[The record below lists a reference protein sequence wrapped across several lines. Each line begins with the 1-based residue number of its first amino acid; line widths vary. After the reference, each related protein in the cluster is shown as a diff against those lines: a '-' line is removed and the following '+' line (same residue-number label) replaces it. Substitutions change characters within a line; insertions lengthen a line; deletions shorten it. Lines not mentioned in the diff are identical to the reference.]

1 MKAVILAA
9 GQGTR
14 LMPLTADRPKCLVEL
29 EGKSMLRR
37 IMDVMAAVGVDDI
50 TIVAGYKH
58 EKISAAAPGCKVILN
73 PDYANTNMVTTLFC
87 APDLFRDSGHDLV
100 ISYSD
105 IAYEPRVAQ
114 ALAES
119 DAPVAVVVNGAWRH
133 LWELRMEDPLKD
145 AETLKLDDRGH
156 ILELGKKAR
165 NYSEIQ
171 GQFAGLI
178 KIRSDCLPAVHDAYR
193 MMDRSK
199 LYDGQ
204 PFPKLYTTSFIQH
217 LIDAGWDVRAVPVDG
232 GWLEVDTL
240 DDLNLYHRLADEKR
254 LSEIYRYAG

>member
-14 LMPLTADRPKCLVEL
+14 LMPLTADRPKCLVAL
-29 EGKSMLRR
+29 KGKSMLQR
-37 IMDVMAAVGVDDI
+37 IVDVMKGIGVDDI
-50 TIVAGYKH
+50 TIIAGYKH
-58 EKISAAAPGCKVILN
+58 EKINAAAPGCKVVLN
-73 PDYANTNMVTTLFC
+73 PDFASTNMVTTLFC
-87 APDLFRDSGHDLV
+87 APELFRDSGGDLL

-105 IAYEPRVAQ
+105 IAYEPRVAR

-119 DAPVAVVVNGAWRH
+119 DAPIAVVVNNAWRR

-145 AETLKLDDRGH
+145 AETLKLDGQGH
-156 ILELGKKAR
+156 IRELGKKAKD
-165 NYSEIQ
+165 YSEIQ

-178 KIRSDCLPAVHDAYR
+178 KIRSDCLPAVHEAYR
-193 MMDRSK
+193 GMDRSM

-217 LIDAGWDVRAVPVDG
+217 LIDTGWDVRAVPVDG
-232 GWLEVDTL
+232 GWLEVDTIEDL
-240 DDLNLYHRLADEKR
+240 DLYHRLADEGR
-254 LSEIYRYAG
+254 LSAIYRYAE